1 MQRALS
7 PNIPSLFGSDDS
19 QTIQNAIAAAE
30 ADGSRQIVIPR
41 YNARTDKNEWRI
53 PTAILVPSNFTII
66 LDNCYMVQ
74 ETGIHDNMFTNANT
88 RNRALVTTPEGRQ
101 ENISIFGRGNVIL
114 DGGVH
119 NRRLEKT
126 CRTLFPDGRGMLP
139 NTMFFWC
146 NVTNLHVEDLH
157 IENQRWW
164 AMTHISCSQVFL
176 KNLDF
181 YAIPHVTN
189 MDGIDLRIGCHDF
202 TIENI
207 TGRTGD
213 DTLALT
219 ALPQGFESRWL
230 VQGTEPDIHD
240 VRIRNMKS
248 DPYTQ
253 YVVRLLNQDGSQI
266 YNLEMD
272 TLMDVSDYATKKRSG
287 SCLCIGSPYYFK
299 ERQVKLGELRNI
311 TARNITTRGADG
323 VLLGGTAQNILLS
336 NVKTYRDNLVGL
348 GVRDFCEVD
357 NFTVEHFWYDANQ
370 QQIFTGRESTPE
382 TFPGSAFLL
391 DGVTGNM
398 VLKDIHVGKARTAV
412 TVGAGLDV
420 QVEGLTCELVGKD
433 IDVVPGGS
441 ATLDGEVR

>member
-1 MQRALS
+1 MQRFVS
-7 PNIPSLFGSDDS
+7 PNNPALFGANDS

-30 ADGSRQIVIPR
+30 ADGSRRIVIPR

-53 PTAILVPSNFTII
+53 PVAICVPSHFTIV

-74 ETGIHDNMFTNANT
+74 ETGVYDQMFTNSNT
-88 RNRALVTTPEGRQ
+88 RNPALAKTPEGHQ
-101 ENISIFGRGNVIL
+101 EDISILGRGNVIL

-119 NRRLEKT
+119 NRMLEKT
-126 CRTLFPDGRGMLP
+126 HRNLFPGDTGMFP
-139 NTMFFWC
+139 NTMFFWV
-146 NVTNLHVEDLH
+146 NVSNLHVEDIH

-164 AMTHISCSQVFL
+164 AMTHTCCTDVFL

-189 MDGIDLRIGCHDF
+189 MDGIDLRVGCSNF

-219 ALPQGFESRWL
+219 ALATEQRWHVDGFDN
-230 VQGTEPDIHD
+230 DIHD
-240 VRIRNMKS
+240 VKIRNMKS

-266 YNLEMD
+266 YNLDMD
-272 TLMDVSDYATKKRSG
+272 TLMDVSDYTTKKRCG
-287 SCLCIGSPYYFK
+287 TCLCIGSPYYFK
-299 ERQVKLGELRNI
+299 ERPVQLGELRNV
-311 TARNITTRGADG
+311 TARNITTRGGDG
-323 VLLGGTAQNILLS
+323 ILLGGTAQNIHLS
-336 NVKTYRDNLVGL
+336 NIKTYRDNLNGL
-348 GVRDFCEVD
+348 GVRDWCEVD

-370 QQIFTGRESTPE
+370 QQIFTGKEATPDA
-382 TFPGSAFLL
+382 FPGSAFNL

-420 QVEGLTCELVGKD
+420 QIEGLSCELVGKE
-433 IDVVPGGS
+433 IVVAQGGS
-441 ATLDGEVR
+441 ATLDGEVQ